1 MGSLQNLSN
10 SHIPYRILI
19 ETLKNVCRILYL
31 SLSLSRFL
39 SLALALARSL
49 SRALSPGYTHIF
61 NIQYSYTM
69 ESHYTLHIHTSYTM
83 GSLRIV
89 LIQYLWNQ
97 QIANTNLFGVS
108 GGCWSH
114 CRRRC
119 VLRLAGAA
127 QRVRPAQ
134 RPGQRRWPTHR
145 AFVSWRGRGGAPAE
159 YMQLVHV
166 SQP

>member
-1 MGSLQNLSN
+1 MCWCVGLLVVWFFAW
-10 SHIPYRILI
+10 L
-19 ETLKNVCRILYL
+19 VCSISYWLG
-31 SLSLSRFL
+31 FPTPGTVAGI
-39 SLALALARSL
+39 ALGAT
-49 SRALSPGYTHIF
+49 GYTYITHYILH
-61 NIQYSYTM
+61 IQYSYTM
-69 ESHYTLHIHTSYTM
+69 ESHYSFIHHGIPRHRPY
-83 GSLRIV
+83 RI
-89 LIQYLWNQ
+89 LMEP
-97 QIANTNLFGVS
+97 ANTILFGVS

-159 YMQLVHV
+159 HMQLVHV